1 MDQTN
6 TSAQAQINDGGP
18 AFPVTVPEGYPY
30 SGHQPCD
37 GMTLRDYFA
46 AKAVHGWLSSYGA
59 DSRHPADNGTA
70 GEIARLSYEMA
81 DAMLAARGG
90 AQ

>member
-1 MDQTN
+1 MEQQTPRSG
-6 TSAQAQINDGGP
+6 TSAEAHDDGGP
-18 AFPVTVPEGYPY
+18 AFPVNVPEGYPY

-46 AKAVHGWLSSYGA
+46 AMAMQAAATNPVGA
-59 DSRHPADNGTA
+59 NGFSFSERA
-70 GEIARLSYEMA
+70 AWAYQQA